1 MGAQEAVSGRRSL
14 AHLPLPN
21 LLMDLLGEG
30 GCLGKHEDSGG
41 EAVKPVKRV
50 ELLQVMLLA

>member
-1 MGAQEAVSGRRSL
+1 MGAQEAISSRRSL
-14 AHLPLPN
+14 AHLPIPN
-21 LLMDLLGEG
+21 LLMDLLGERSG
-30 GCLGKHEDSGG
+30 LGKHEDSGG